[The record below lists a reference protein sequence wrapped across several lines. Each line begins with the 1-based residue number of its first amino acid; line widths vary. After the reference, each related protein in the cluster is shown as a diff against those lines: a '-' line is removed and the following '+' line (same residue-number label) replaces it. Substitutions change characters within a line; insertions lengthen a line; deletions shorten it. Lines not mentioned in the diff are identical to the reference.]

1 MNIENL
7 NLNPRLLKKNPWNTN
22 VVSPSNEEKLKTS
35 IERFGM
41 FKPVIVR
48 TLDDG
53 SYQIIGGEHRAD
65 AAIQLGY
72 EVIPVFNLGKIDDK
86 KAKEISLVDN
96 GRFGEDDTLKLS
108 ELIAELGG
116 VGEVSDFV
124 PYLDVDLDA
133 IFNSTIALDELE
145 ALEVPEDDVK
155 TPTETTAKRQ
165 QIMRFKVPN
174 EDVDTVTAVIEHIIK
189 TQGFTE
195 SDSLTN
201 AGDALVY
208 LAKGYKK

>member
-1 MNIENL
+1 MSIENL
-7 NLNPRLLKKNPWNTN
+7 NLDPRTLKPNPWNTN
-22 VVSPSNEEKLKTS
+22 VVSPANEEKLKTS
-35 IERFGM
+35 IQRFGM

-53 SYQIIGGEHRAD
+53 SYQIIGGEHRAH
-65 AAIQLGY
+65 AAIELGY
-72 EVIPVFNLGKIDDK
+72 EVIPVFNLGKVDDK

-116 VGEVSDFV
+116 IGEVADFV
-124 PYLDVDLDA
+124 PYLDVEIES

-145 ALEVPEDDVK
+145 ALEVPDEDVK
-155 TPTETTAKRQ
+155 APSEPAAKRH
-165 QIMRFKVPN
+165 QIMRFKVPS
-174 EDVDTVTAVIEHIIK
+174 EDVDAVTAVIEHIIK